1 MAHRLPVSS
10 FASGRLVP
18 LSEMH
23 FTPFQHSDT
32 PEKLDWANS
41 ILADLYGDQ
50 DVVEIQINQHGCPSV
65 ATYMAWLNRALKAS
79 YRGDK
84 KGIQSRVKGNS
95 LFIRVVDRKEIHRN
109 GKVKHVI
116 S

>member
-10 FASGRLVP
+10 FAQGRLVP
-18 LSEMH
+18 LSEMP
-23 FTPFQHSDT
+23 FTPFVHSDT
-32 PEKLDWANS
+32 PDKLEWANN

-50 DVVEIQINQHGCPSV
+50 DVIEIQINQHGCPSV
-65 ATYMAWLNRALKAS
+65 ATYMSWLQRAMKAS

-84 KGIQSRVKGNS
+84 KAVQSRIRGNS
-95 LFIRVVDRKEIHRN
+95 LFVRVVSKQELHRN

-116 S
+116 T